1 MQLGFDQT
9 RKLGVGSWAAAAL
22 GFGCQGRGWQL
33 PKSVLVAA
41 KLGVGRRS
49 AYT

>member
-9 RKLGVGSWAAAAL
+9 RKLGVGSWAAGAL
-22 GFGCQGRGWQL
+22 GFGCQGRVRQL
-33 PKSVLVAA
+33 PNSALVAA